1 MAENNLMSLNL
12 SADMIKPIIEKT
24 IQANV
29 LSALNGWEG
38 VVTDMVNTVLATKV
52 DEHGKISSYS
62 SENRYTWIEVNLNR
76 RIKELVEGEVKKQI
90 EESAEAIR
98 EAVRKQ
104 ITSKAGSNAIAK
116 AVVDGLIGTFEKSW
130 NSTINISFDKN
141 SDQI

>member
-38 VVTDMVNTVLATKV
+38 VVVDMVNTVLTTKV
-52 DEHGKISSYS
+52 NEDGKISSYS
-62 SENRYTWIEVNLNR
+62 GDNRYTWIEINLNR
-76 RIKELVEGEVKKQI
+76 RIKELVENEVKKQI

-104 ITSKAGSNAIAK
+104 ITSKAGSNAVAK
-116 AVVDGLIGTFEKSW
+116 AVVDGLIGSFEESW
-130 NSTINISFDKN
+130 SSRINISFAKN
-141 SDQI
+141 KD

>member
-38 VVTDMVNTVLATKV
+38 VVTDMVNAVLTTKV
-52 DEHGKISSYS
+52 DKNGDISDYS
-62 SENRYTWIEVNLNR
+62 SENRYSWVEVNLNR
-76 RIKELVEGEVKKQI
+76 RIKELVEDEVKKQI
-90 EESAEAIR
+90 EKSADAIR
-98 EAVRKQ
+98 DAVRKQ
-104 ITSKAGSNAIAK
+104 ITSRAGSNAIAK

-130 NSTINISFDKN
+130 NSRINISFDKN
-141 SDQI
+141 GD

>member
-38 VVTDMVNTVLATKV
+38 VVTDMVNAVLTTKV
-52 DEHGKISSYS
+52 DKNGNISDYS
-62 SENRYTWIEVNLNR
+62 SENRYSWIEVNLNR
-76 RIKELVEGEVKKQI
+76 RIKELVEDEVKKQI
-90 EESAEAIR
+90 EKSADAIR
-98 EAVRKQ
+98 DAVRKQ
-104 ITSKAGSNAIAK
+104 ITSRAGSNAIAK

-130 NSTINISFDKN
+130 NSRINISFDKN
-141 SDQI
+141 GD

>member
-38 VVTDMVNTVLATKV
+38 VVADMVNTVLTTKV
-52 DEHGKISSYS
+52 DKNGNISSYS
-62 SENRYTWIEVNLNR
+62 GDNRYTWIEINLNR
-76 RIKELVEGEVKKQI
+76 RIKELVENEVKKQI

-104 ITSKAGSNAIAK
+104 ITSKAGSNAVAK
-116 AVVDGLIGTFEKSW
+116 AVVDGLIGSFEKSW
-130 NSTINISFDKN
+130 SSTINISFAKN
-141 SDQI
+141 ED

>member
-38 VVTDMVNTVLATKV
+38 VVTDMVNAVLTTKV
-52 DEHGKISSYS
+52 DKNGNISDYS
-62 SENRYTWIEVNLNR
+62 SENRYSWVEVNLNR
-76 RIKELVEGEVKKQI
+76 RIKELVEDEVKKQI
-90 EESAEAIR
+90 EKSADAIR
-98 EAVRKQ
+98 DAVRKQ
-104 ITSKAGSNAIAK
+104 ITSRAGSNAIAK

-130 NSTINISFDKN
+130 NSRINISFDKN
-141 SDQI
+141 GD

>member
-1 MAENNLMSLNL
+1 MSLNL

-38 VVTDMVNTVLATKV
+38 VVTDMVNAVLTTKV
-52 DEHGKISSYS
+52 DKNGNISDYS
-62 SENRYTWIEVNLNR
+62 SENRYSWVEVNLNR
-76 RIKELVEGEVKKQI
+76 RIKELVEDEVKKQI
-90 EESAEAIR
+90 EKSADAIR
-98 EAVRKQ
+98 DAVRKQ
-104 ITSKAGSNAIAK
+104 ITSRAGSNAIAK

-141 SDQI
+141 GD

>member
-38 VVTDMVNTVLATKV
+38 VVTDMVNTVLTTKV

-62 SENRYTWIEVNLNR
+62 SENRYTWIEVNINR

-104 ITSKAGSNAIAK
+104 ITSKDGSNAIAK
-116 AVVDGLIGTFEKSW
+116 AVVDGLIGTFKKSW

>member
-38 VVTDMVNTVLATKV
+38 VVTDMVNAVLTTKV
-52 DEHGKISSYS
+52 DENGNISDYS
-62 SENRYTWIEVNLNR
+62 SENRYSWVEVNLNR
-76 RIKELVEGEVKKQI
+76 RIKELVEDEVKKQI
-90 EESAEAIR
+90 EKSADAIR
-98 EAVRKQ
+98 DAVRKQ
-104 ITSKAGSNAIAK
+104 ITSRAGSNAIAK

-130 NSTINISFDKN
+130 NSRINISFDKN
-141 SDQI
+141 GD

>member
-38 VVTDMVNTVLATKV
+38 VVTDMVNTVLTTKV
-52 DEHGKISSYS
+52 DVNGKISSYS
-62 SENRYTWIEVNLNR
+62 GDNRYTWLEINLNR
-76 RIKELVEGEVKKQI
+76 RIKELVEDEVKKQI

-104 ITSKAGSNAIAK
+104 ITSKAGSNAVAK
-116 AVVDGLIGTFEKSW
+116 AVVDGLIGSFEKSW
-130 NSTINISFDKN
+130 NSRIEISFAKN
-141 SDQI
+141 ED

>member
-38 VVTDMVNTVLATKV
+38 VVTDMVNAVLTTKV
-52 DEHGKISSYS
+52 DKNGNISDYS
-62 SENRYTWIEVNLNR
+62 SENRYSWVEVNLNR
-76 RIKELVEGEVKKQI
+76 RIKELVEDEVKKQI
-90 EESAEAIR
+90 EKSADAIR
-98 EAVRKQ
+98 DAVRKQ
-104 ITSKAGSNAIAK
+104 ITSRAGSNAIAK

-130 NSTINISFDKN
+130 NSRINISFDKN
-141 SDQI
+141 ED

>member
-38 VVTDMVNTVLATKV
+38 VVTDMVNTVLTTKV
-52 DEHGKISSYS
+52 DSSGNISTYS
-62 SENRYTWIEVNLNR
+62 CENKYTWLEVNLNR
-76 RIKELVEGEVKKQI
+76 RIKELVEDEVKKQI
-90 EESAEAIR
+90 EKSADAIR
-98 EAVRKQ
+98 DTVRKQ

-130 NSTINISFDKN
+130 TSSIDISFSKVGD
-141 SDQI
+141 

>member
-38 VVTDMVNTVLATKV
+38 VVTDMVNTVLTTKV
-52 DEHGKISSYS
+52 NSSGNISEYS
-62 SENRYTWIEVNLNR
+62 CENKYTWLEVNLNR
-76 RIKELVEGEVKKQI
+76 RIKELVEDEVKKQI
-90 EESAEAIR
+90 EKSADAIR
-98 EAVRKQ
+98 DAVRKQ

-116 AVVDGLIGTFEKSW
+116 AIVDGLIGTFEKSW
-130 NSTINISFDKN
+130 TSRIDISFSKDR
-141 SDQI
+141 

>member
-38 VVTDMVNTVLATKV
+38 VVTDMVNAVLTTKV
-52 DEHGKISSYS
+52 DKNGNISDYS
-62 SENRYTWIEVNLNR
+62 SENRYSWVEVNLNR
-76 RIKELVEGEVKKQI
+76 RIKELVEDEVKKQI
-90 EESAEAIR
+90 EKSADAIR
-98 EAVRKQ
+98 DAVRKQ
-104 ITSKAGSNAIAK
+104 ITSRAGSNAIAE

-130 NSTINISFDKN
+130 NSRINISFDKN
-141 SDQI
+141 GD

>member
-38 VVTDMVNTVLATKV
+38 VVADMVNTVLTTKV
-52 DEHGKISSYS
+52 NENGKISSYS
-62 SENRYTWIEVNLNR
+62 GDNRYTWLEINLNR
-76 RIKELVEGEVKKQI
+76 RIKELVENEVKKQI
-90 EESAEAIR
+90 EESAGAIR

-104 ITSKAGSNAIAK
+104 ITSKAGSNAVAK
-116 AVVDGLIGTFEKSW
+116 AVVDGLIGSFEKSW
-130 NSTINISFDKN
+130 NSRIEISFAKN
-141 SDQI
+141 ED

>member
-38 VVTDMVNTVLATKV
+38 VVTDMVNTVLTTKV
-52 DEHGKISSYS
+52 DENGKISSYS

-104 ITSKAGSNAIAK
+104 ITSKAGSNAVAK
-116 AVVDGLIGTFEKSW
+116 AVVDGLIGSFEKSW
-130 NSTINISFDKN
+130 NSTINISFANNGD
-141 SDQI
+141 

>member
-38 VVTDMVNTVLATKV
+38 VVTDMVNTVLTTKV
-52 DEHGKISSYS
+52 DVNGNISSYS
-62 SENRYTWIEVNLNR
+62 SDNRYTWIEINLNR
-76 RIKELVEGEVKKQI
+76 RIKELVEDEMKKQI
-90 EESAEAIR
+90 EESADAIR
-98 EAVRKQ
+98 DAVRKQ

-116 AVVDGLIGTFEKSW
+116 AVVDGLIGTFEHEWS
-130 NSTINISFDKN
+130 SMINISFAKEED
-141 SDQI
+141 

>member
-12 SADMIKPIIEKT
+12 SAEMIKPIIEKT

-38 VVTDMVNTVLATKV
+38 VVADMVNTVLTTKV
-52 DEHGKISSYS
+52 DETGKISRYS
-62 SENRYTWIEVNLNR
+62 NENRYTWIEINLNR
-76 RIKELVEGEVKKQI
+76 RIKELVEGELKKQI

-104 ITSKAGSNAIAK
+104 ITSKAGSNAVAK
-116 AVVDGLIGTFEKSW
+116 AVVDGLIGSFEKSW
-130 NSTINISFDKN
+130 NSTINISFAKN
-141 SDQI
+141 ED

>member
-38 VVTDMVNTVLATKV
+38 VVTDMVNTVLTTKV
-52 DEHGKISSYS
+52 NRSGNISEYS
-62 SENRYTWIEVNLNR
+62 CENKYTWLEVNLNR
-76 RIKELVEGEVKKQI
+76 RIKELVEDEVKKQI
-90 EESAEAIR
+90 EKSADAIR
-98 EAVRKQ
+98 DTVRKQ

-130 NSTINISFDKN
+130 TSRIDISFSKDRE
-141 SDQI
+141 D

>member
-38 VVTDMVNTVLATKV
+38 VVTDMVNTVLTTKV
-52 DEHGKISSYS
+52 DKSGNISQYS

-76 RIKELVEGEVKKQI
+76 RIKEIVEDEMKKQI
-90 EESAEAIR
+90 EESADAIR
-98 EAVRKQ
+98 DAVRKQ

-116 AVVDGLIGTFEKSW
+116 AVVDGLIGTFEHEWS
-130 NSTINISFDKN
+130 SRIDISFSKEND
-141 SDQI
+141 

>member
-38 VVTDMVNTVLATKV
+38 VVADMVNTVLTTKV
-52 DEHGKISSYS
+52 NENGKISSYS
-62 SENRYTWIEVNLNR
+62 GDNRYTWLEINLNR
-76 RIKELVEGEVKKQI
+76 RIKELVENEVKKQI
-90 EESAEAIR
+90 EESAGAIR

-104 ITSKAGSNAIAK
+104 ITSKAGSNAVAK
-116 AVVDGLIGTFEKSW
+116 AVVDGLIGSFEKSW
-130 NSTINISFDKN
+130 SSRIEISFAKN
-141 SDQI
+141 ED

>member
-38 VVTDMVNTVLATKV
+38 VVADMVNAVLTTKV
-52 DEHGKISSYS
+52 DKNGNISDYS
-62 SENRYTWIEVNLNR
+62 SENRYSWVEANLNR
-76 RIKELVEGEVKKQI
+76 RVKELVEDEVKKQI

-98 EAVRKQ
+98 DAVRKQ

-116 AVVDGLIGTFEKSW
+116 AVVDGFIGTFEKSW
-130 NSTINISFDKN
+130 NSRIDISFAKN
-141 SDQI
+141 ED

>member
-38 VVTDMVNTVLATKV
+38 VVADMVNAVLTTKV
-52 DEHGKISSYS
+52 DSSGKISNYS
-62 SENRYTWIEVNLNR
+62 GDNRYSWIEINLNK
-76 RIKELVEGEVKKQI
+76 RIKELVEEEVKKQI
-90 EESAEAIR
+90 DESAEAIR

-104 ITSKAGSNAIAK
+104 ITSKAGSNAVAK
-116 AVVDGLIGTFEKSW
+116 AVVDGLIGSFEKSW
-130 NSTINISFDKN
+130 NSRIEISFAKN
-141 SDQI
+141 ED

>member
-38 VVTDMVNTVLATKV
+38 VVADMVNAVLTTKV
-52 DEHGKISSYS
+52 DKNGDISDYS
-62 SENRYTWIEVNLNR
+62 SENRYSWVEVNLNR
-76 RIKELVEGEVKKQI
+76 RVKELVEDEVKKQI
-90 EESAEAIR
+90 EEYAEAIR
-98 EAVRKQ
+98 DAVRKQ

-130 NSTINISFDKN
+130 NSRIDISFAKN
-141 SDQI
+141 ED

>member
-29 LSALNGWEG
+29 LSALNGWES
-38 VVTDMVNTVLATKV
+38 VVTNMVNAILTTKV
-52 DEHGKISSYS
+52 DSSGNISTYS
-62 SENRYTWIEVNLNR
+62 SDNKYTWIEVNLNR
-76 RIKELVEGEVKKQI
+76 RIKELVEDEVKKQI
-90 EESAEAIR
+90 EKSADAIR
-98 EAVRKQ
+98 DTVRKQ

-130 NSTINISFDKN
+130 TSRIDISFSKED
-141 SDQI
+141 

>member
-38 VVTDMVNTVLATKV
+38 VVTDMVNTVLTTKV
-52 DEHGKISSYS
+52 DKNGTISCYS

-104 ITSKAGSNAIAK
+104 ITSKAGSNAVAK
-116 AVVDGLIGTFEKSW
+116 AVVDGLIGSFEQRW
-130 NSTINISFDKN
+130 NSTINISFAKKED
-141 SDQI
+141 

>member
-38 VVTDMVNTVLATKV
+38 VVTDMVNTVLTTKV
-52 DEHGKISSYS
+52 DKNGVISCYS

-104 ITSKAGSNAIAK
+104 ITSKAGSNAVAK
-116 AVVDGLIGTFEKSW
+116 AVVDGLIGSFEKSW
-130 NSTINISFDKN
+130 NSTINISFAKN
-141 SDQI
+141 ED

>member
-38 VVTDMVNTVLATKV
+38 VVVDMVNTVLTAKV
-52 DEHGKISSYS
+52 NKDGKISSYS
-62 SENRYTWIEVNLNR
+62 GDNRYTWIEINLNR
-76 RIKELVEGEVKKQI
+76 RIKELVENEVKKQI

-104 ITSKAGSNAIAK
+104 ITSKAGSNAVAK
-116 AVVDGLIGTFEKSW
+116 AVVDGLIGSFENNW
-130 NSTINISFDKN
+130 NSTINISFAKN
-141 SDQI
+141 ED